1 MVNEKKTSR
10 HFIQLKGNAYF
21 WSIFKLS
28 CEEFKDRAFSTVQ
41 FSADISHVKIV

>member
-1 MVNEKKTSR
+1 MKKKPLDILYNSKEM
-10 HFIQLKGNAYF
+10 Q
-21 WSIFKLS
+21 IFGLS

>member
-1 MVNEKKTSR
+1 MKKKTLDIYTTQR
-10 HFIQLKGNAYF
+10 KCIFLVYF
-21 WSIFKLS
+21 QTLS